1 MNARLLSFVA
11 LLGLVL
17 VSGVATSPMAMAQGE
32 KDHAAGAPHDDA
44 GHGEEHAEK
53 SGNPNPLALDPDLAV
68 FSLIV
73 FALLFGVLSVFAWPT
88 ISAALAERERTIEN
102 NLAEAA
108 AKHEEAKQL
117 LLAHEAKLANA
128 ANEVRG
134 MLEEARRDAEHTKT
148 EIVAEAKAAAIA
160 ERDRALKDVE
170 RAADTAMKN
179 IAETIANQA
188 VDLAG
193 KVVSR
198 NLTPDQHSQLVRDA
212 LTTLGAGASK
222 N

>member
-1 MNARLLSFVA
+1 MNTRQVGFVV
-11 LLGLVL
+11 LLGLAL
-17 VSGVATSPMAMAQGE
+17 VSGFGTSPVAMAQAE
-32 KDHAAGAPHDDA
+32 EDHAAEAA
-44 GHGEEHAEK
+44 HGEGGG
-53 SGNPNPLALDPDLAV
+53 GNPNPLALDPDLAV
-68 FSLIV
+68 FSLVV
-73 FALLFGVLSVFAWPT
+73 FVLLFGVLSFFAWPT
-88 ISAALAERERTIEN
+88 ISAALTEREKTIEN

-117 LLAHEAKLANA
+117 LVQHEAKLANA
-128 ANEVRG
+128 ANEVRA

-148 EIVAEAKAAAIA
+148 EIVAEAKAAAMA

-212 LTTLGAGASK
+212 LSTLGAGASK

>member
-17 VSGVATSPMAMAQGE
+17 VCAAATSPRAMAQPDE
-32 KDHAAGAPHDDA
+32 DHAAEAAHEEA
-44 GHGEEHAEK
+44 AHGEGGG
-53 SGNPNPLALDPDLAV
+53 GNPNPLALDPDLAV
-68 FSLIV
+68 FSLVV
-73 FALLFGVLSVFAWPT
+73 FVLLFGVLSFFAWPT
-88 ISAALAERERTIEN
+88 ISAALTEREKTIEN

-117 LLAHEAKLANA
+117 LVQHEAKLANA
-128 ANEVRG
+128 ANEVRA

-148 EIVAEAKAAAIA
+148 EIVAEAKAAAMA

-170 RAADTAMKN
+170 RAADLAMKN

-212 LTTLGAGASK
+212 LSTLGAGPSK

>member
-11 LLGLVL
+11 LLSLVL
-17 VSGVATSPMAMAQGE
+17 VSGMVTSSVARAQAE
-32 KDHAAGAPHDDA
+32 EDHAAEAGHEEV
-44 GHGEEHAEK
+44 GHGEERGG
-53 SGNPNPLALDPDLAV
+53 GNPNPLALDPDLAV

-88 ISAALAERERTIEN
+88 ISSALMERERTIEN

-128 ANEVRG
+128 ANEVRA

-212 LTTLGAGASK
+212 LTTLGAAPSK